1 MASQKKTKIPV
12 KRCIT
17 ASKPRA
23 LLRSNKSPELASN
36 TLLDWFLVGCMK
48 IAITITTDNTN
59 KMVK

>member
-36 TLLDWFLVGCMK
+36 TLLDWFLVEQIILIKWLIIGY
-48 IAITITTDNTN
+48 TYQTP
-59 KMVK
+59 